1 MIVRGDQV
9 LLIRHRAGATPWAL
23 PGGGVEKHERMAEA
37 ARREA
42 FEESGIAVRVEGVL
56 GVYDAFRGE
65 LTNYITVFLC
75 TPLGE
80 PNLPLSLEVA
90 EARFFPLRE
99 LPTDIDPGSRRRIGE
114 YLNGALGISD
124 LW

>member
-1 MIVRGDQV
+1 
-9 LLIRHRAGATPWAL
+9 
-23 PGGGVEKHERMAEA
+23 MAEA